1 MKLTDAKY
9 MTWGKTVID
18 SAGKE
23 YKLVGDMDETTGDVE
38 AVSLDLYRRWELLRT
53 WLQNGVAERD
63 GKVKEYKAEM
73 KVMVATLKCENIVP
87 TDKVKFITPHYDT
100 LFEVANLGNVRF
112 NGEVKRVIFLDGY
125 HFIFEGGSG
134 FHICQFAELAEEYGW
149 KVEPVQ

>member
-1 MKLTDAKY
+1 M
-9 MTWGKTVID
+9 
-18 SAGKE
+18 
-23 YKLVGDMDETTGDVE
+23 
-38 AVSLDLYRRWELLRT
+38 RT

-63 GKVKEYKAEM
+63 GKVKEYKTEM

-134 FHICQFAELAEEYGW
+134 FHICQFSELAEEYGW